1 MTSHRLRLVGVCV
14 ALSVVVSGCS
24 RPQDKVL
31 ETATIRTAP
40 PATEPP
46 PTIATTPP
54 EPTTTTP
61 IATSTSVGPTTVM
74 NDSEAIRTAAEKFF
88 VAETEQ
94 QFSSLDALR
103 LKPLATPDFYAF
115 VEQGFAETKAAG
127 VYYRPGAVNEHS
139 FHRITKVS
147 SVEATI
153 IQCDRND
160 GYTWDS
166 NRTADTSDDVRSGGK
181 PVTFESLI
189 TLKKVGGIW
198 LVADRNENDS
208 EFC

>member
-74 NDSEAIRTAAEKFF
+74 NDSEAIRTAAETLFR
-88 VAETEQ
+88 VVMEQ
-94 QFSSLDALR
+94 KTSTLDPAPLRSLTTD
-103 LKPLATPDFYAF
+103 DFYTFEADS
-115 VEQGFAETKAAG
+115 FAETKATTKYERRG
-127 VYYRPGAVNEHS
+127 SIKETKIGQ
-139 FHRITKVS
+139 ITKLSANKAIV
-147 SVEATI
+147 VV
-153 IQCDRND
+153 CDRNN
-160 GYTWDS
+160 TQLWDS
-166 NRTADTSDDVRSGGK
+166 IGTADPNDDKLIDDSTATFGYLVTVVKEEGTWLIADLNDEDSG
-181 PVTFESLI
+181 V
-189 TLKKVGGIW
+189 
-198 LVADRNENDS
+198 
-208 EFC
+208 C